1 MFTTKKK
8 RDFFFALKIK
18 QEVLMINLKNKNSL
32 QKQKGVTLIEVL
44 AVVIIGVLIIVG
56 AFTLYGNAQ
65 SKQNENATMT
75 GIMAIQANVRDL
87 FYGQGYDDVDN
98 DTMVNASGIPSSF
111 QVDESTTPFTITH
124 PLGGDV
130 SVSTGDTSSE
140 FGITVGGVPQ
150 ATCITM
156 AGRNSGFL
164 EVTVNGNAVENS
176 GEAAGSC
183 TDPEDGTGNTI
194 IYTSR

>member
-8 RDFFFALKIK
+8 KDFFFALKIK

-44 AVVIIGVLIIVG
+44 AVIIIGVLIIVG

-75 GIMAIQANVRDL
+75 GIMSIQANVRDL
-87 FYGQGYDDVDN
+87 FYGQGYDDVNN
-98 DTMVNASGIPSSF
+98 DIMVNASGIPSSF
-111 QVDESTTPFTITH
+111 SVDDSTTPFTITH

-130 SVSTGDTSSE
+130 SVSTGDTGSE
-140 FGITVGGVPQ
+140 FDITVGGVPQ

-164 EVTVNGNAVENS
+164 EVTVNDNAVENS

-183 TDPEDGTGNTI
+183 SDSEDGTGNTI
-194 IYTSR
+194 VYTSR

>member
-1 MFTTKKK
+1 
-8 RDFFFALKIK
+8 
-18 QEVLMINLKNKNSL
+18 MINLGNKKDL

-75 GIMAIQANVRDL
+75 GIMSIQANVRDL
-87 FYGQGYDDVDN
+87 FYGQGYGDVNN
-98 DTMVNASGIPSSF
+98 DTMVKANGIPSSF
-111 QVDESTTPFTITH
+111 QVDDTATPNTITH

-130 SVSTGDTSSE
+130 SVSTGDSNSE
-140 FGITVGGVPQ
+140 FNITVGGVPR

-164 EVTVNGNAVENS
+164 EVTVNGTAVENS
-176 GEAAGSC
+176 GEAAGQCS
-183 TDPEDGTGNTI
+183 DPEDGSGNTI
-194 IYTSR
+194 VYTSR

>member
-1 MFTTKKK
+1 
-8 RDFFFALKIK
+8 
-18 QEVLMINLKNKNSL
+18 
-32 QKQKGVTLIEVL
+32 
-44 AVVIIGVLIIVG
+44 
-56 AFTLYGNAQ
+56 
-65 SKQNENATMT
+65 MT

>member
-1 MFTTKKK
+1 
-8 RDFFFALKIK
+8 
-18 QEVLMINLKNKNSL
+18 MINLKNKNSL

-44 AVVIIGVLIIVG
+44 AVIIIGVLIIVG
-56 AFTLYGNAQ
+56 AFTLYGKAQ

-75 GIMAIQANVRDL
+75 GIMSIQANVRDL
-87 FYGQGYDDVDN
+87 FYGQGYGDVIN
-98 DTMVNASGIPSSF
+98 DTMINANGIPSSF
-111 QVDESTTPFTITH
+111 QVDDSTEPSTITH

-130 SVSTGDTSSE
+130 GVSTGDTSSE
-140 FGITVGGVPQ
+140 FDITVEGVPQ

-164 EVTVNGNAVENS
+164 EVTVNGTAVENS

-183 TDPEDGTGNTI
+183 SDPEDGTGNTI